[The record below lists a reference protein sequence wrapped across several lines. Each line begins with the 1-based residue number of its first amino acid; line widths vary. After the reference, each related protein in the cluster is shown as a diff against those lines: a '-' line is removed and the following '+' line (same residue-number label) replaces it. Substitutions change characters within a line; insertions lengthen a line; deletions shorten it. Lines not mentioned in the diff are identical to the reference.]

1 MRKLPF
7 IAVAWVAPLA
17 VAATAAVAGGGAV
30 SLADAPPATA
40 AAVPRAAADT
50 ASFLGALG
58 VPVSTGAAPGY
69 VPDAVCADCHAAIAR
84 SFRSVG
90 MARSFYRPSRAAAVE
105 RFGEPFFHGPSQ
117 RWYELDWRAETLVFR
132 RWQLDAAGRRVHELE
147 QPVDWVLGSG
157 NRARTYLFRT
167 PAGELWQLPVAWY
180 SQEGAWGMAP
190 GYDRADHDEVLRLVQ
205 RECMVCHDAYPQLA
219 AGDDRYGMPHRF
231 PAEMPQGIGCQRCH
245 GPGAEHV
252 RRLKDPAFLPEDAIA
267 AIFDPGRLPPER
279 RADVCMQCHLQPAV
293 VLPAVRRFARG
304 DLAYRA
310 GEPLAA
316 HRVEM
321 VPDLEPAKKNE
332 RSAERFEINHHPF
345 RLEQSRCFRESAGA
359 LTCLTCHDPHDKPG
373 PAERIAHVRRACLQ
387 CHAAEQCPSATKAP
401 AHAGVA
407 SGAPA
412 RPAVAGDC
420 AGCHMPQRRTDDV
433 VHAVMTD
440 HLIQRGP
447 AGPELVAPR
456 PERDPV
462 VVGVRFL
469 RPAEAPPGAEGEL
482 YRAIAALRLG
492 ARAAALPHVERL
504 LAAAPVAEP
513 EPWLRLGEGQ
523 LGQRRYA
530 EAEAGLRRLLALVPE
545 VPLLRN
551 MLALAA
557 AGQGRGDE
565 ALAHLREALA
575 LDPELVEAR
584 YNLGRLLLAWGR
596 AAEAAPELERALA
609 LRPNLPQG
617 WLRLG
622 EAREALGER
631 AAAIGHYRRAIAV
644 EPGLTA
650 AHVALGRALLTAGDR
665 DGAAAAF
672 ALGERYAREP
682 GTVAAAARAAAKGGS
697 AGAR

>member
-7 IAVAWVAPLA
+7 IADAWVAPLA
-17 VAATAAVAGGGAV
+17 VAVMATVAGGGAV
-30 SLADAPPATA
+30 SLADGRSPA
-40 AAVPRAAADT
+40 AATVSPAAADT
-50 ASFLGALG
+50 PSFLAALG

-69 VPDAVCADCHAAIAR
+69 VPDAVCADCHGAIAR

-90 MARSFYRPSRAAAVE
+90 MARSFYRPSRAAAIE
-105 RFGEPFFHGPSQ
+105 RFGEHYFHAPSQ
-117 RWYELDWRAETLVFR
+117 RWYELDWRGEALLFR

-167 PAGELWQLPVAWY
+167 PSGELWQLPVAWY

-219 AGDDRYGMPHRF
+219 AGADRFGMPHRF

-245 GPGAEHV
+245 GPGADHV
-252 RRLKDPAFLPEDAIA
+252 RRAKDPAFLPEDAAA

-321 VPDLEPAKKNE
+321 VPDLEPAKE
-332 RSAERFEINHHPF
+332 EGGSAERFEINHHPF
-345 RLEQSRCFRESAGA
+345 RLEQSRCFQASAGA
-359 LTCLTCHDPHDKPG
+359 LTCLTCHDPHDKPAA
-373 PAERIAHVRRACLQ
+373 AERIAHVRRACLQ
-387 CHAAEQCPSATKAP
+387 CHEAEQCPSATKTP
-401 AHAGVA
+401 AHAAVTG
-407 SGAPA
+407 PETA

-433 VHAVMTD
+433 VHVVMTD

-447 AGPELVAPR
+447 AVPGLVAPR
-456 PERDPV
+456 PERDPD

-469 RPAEAPPGAEGEL
+469 RPAEAPRGIEGEL

-492 ARAAALPHVERL
+492 ARSTAVPHVERL
-504 LAAAPVAEP
+504 LAAAPVADP
-513 EPWLRLGEGQ
+513 EPWLRLAEGQ

-530 EAEAGLRRLLALVPE
+530 EAEAALRPLLALVPE

-575 LDPELVEAR
+575 LAPDLVEAR
-584 YNLGRLLLAWGR
+584 YNLGRLLLARGA

-622 EAREALGER
+622 EAREGLGEH
-631 AAAIGHYRRAIAV
+631 ATAIAHYRRAIAV

-650 AHVALGRALLTAGDR
+650 AHVALGRALLASGDR
-665 DGAAAAF
+665 AGAAAAF

-682 GTVAAAARAAAKGGS
+682 DAVAAAARAALEPRS
-697 AGAR
+697 AGER